1 MTVIVERAVPCRH
14 NGVGYNDGAV
24 YARVGRRAGNQY
36 FNRAVRSV
44 VELGFELGVVN
55 FNRSRCRG
63 RVGIR
68 YVVGSFYGVIFSAV
82 KNAVYGRVNRVGR
95 IYRYL
100 FQTIALVE
108 YRH

>member
-1 MTVIVERAVPCRH
+1 MTVIVERAVPGRH

-63 RVGIR
+63 RVSIR
-68 YVVGSFYGVIFSAV
+68 NVVGSFYGVIFSAV
-82 KNAVYGRVNRVGR
+82 KNAVNRRVNRVGR